1 MTGER
6 IKILDLSSKEKGGR
20 SRVPLFGLYIANQ
33 TEAYQ
38 TIVSFSV
45 AGAIMGITL
54 GSAASFVFYILKF
67 KIQGDGIPEE
77 YYRNSVEARSKR
89 ETFNILLFSNRLPKF
104 SVSSFNNSFVCRC
117 KFIYLFLNRI

>member
-1 MTGER
+1 MFPTAVSEIIEAT
-6 IKILDLSSKEKGGR
+6 IKLFIGAFLAYIIAHLGMNSYAESGT
-20 SRVPLFGLYIANQ
+20 VFGLYIANQ

-77 YYRNSVEARSKR
+77 YYRNSVAVSY
-89 ETFNILLFSNRLPKF
+89 THLTLPTILL
-104 SVSSFNNSFVCRC
+104 V
-117 KFIYLFLNRI
+117 